1 MSPDFAAV
9 GAVPLQRQTYQEQV
23 EISELLHSGRERGQ
37 WVVCYTSPQSFIIT
51 FSYSL
56 A

>member
-23 EISELLHSGRERGQ
+23 AISELLHSERERERTMG
-37 WVVCYTSPQSFIIT
+37 C
-51 FSYSL
+51 L
-56 A
+56 LH